1 MPSYEFVCEKCG
13 KAFELN
19 CSVAE
24 YEQKKKGGIK
34 CLHCNSSKI
43 MRQVSAFQV
52 QTAKKS

>member
-24 YEQKKKGGIK
+24 YERKKKAGIK
-34 CLHCNSSKI
+34 CVNCNSSKI